1 MSLDYLLMPV
11 MISIGKVLET
21 GFKGCSTQL
30 IRGPTSASAQPHPQD
45 AVFLLGG
52 ALQDASAFLPWPGS
66 FGSWVGLDLILPP
79 GQEEFVAGGMS
90 WL

>member
-45 AVFLLGG
+45 AVFC
-52 ALQDASAFLPWPGS
+52 
-66 FGSWVGLDLILPP
+66 WVGLSRMLLHFYLGLGALGP
-79 GQEEFVAGGMS
+79 G
-90 WL
+90 